1 MNIKLKLKEKLLEI
15 PINSRAY
22 REKYRLADDLNI
34 KVEEIKILLDELV
47 EKNILKEKFQYIC
60 PTCRDTTIMD
70 NELLQEFIIED
81 GCFECDNCCDLINP
95 NKNKTGC
102 VFYDI
107 KNKELLN
114 KWE

>member
-1 MNIKLKLKEKLLEI
+1 MDIKTRLKERLLEI
-15 PINSRAY
+15 PVNSTAY

-47 EKNILKEKFQYIC
+47 ERNILKEKFQYIC

-81 GCFECDNCCDLINP
+81 GCFECDNCFDLINP
-95 NKNKTGC
+95 NKDKTGY

-107 KNKELLN
+107 KDKQALIN
-114 KWE
+114 W